1 MGRNYGL
8 LCSSAL
14 LHIVTCLV
22 AFSSSIKYKD
32 GLLARGIRKCMILM
46 TLMI

>member
-8 LCSSAL
+8 LCSSVL
-14 LHIVTCLV
+14 LDIVTSLV
-22 AFSSSIKYKD
+22 AFYSSIKYKD
-32 GLLARGIRKCMILM
+32 DLLALGIMECMILM

>member
-8 LCSSAL
+8 LCSSVL
-14 LHIVTCLV
+14 LYVVTSLV
-22 AFSSSIKYKD
+22 AFYRSIKYKD
-32 GLLARGIRKCMILM
+32 DLLALGIMECMILM

>member
-8 LCSSAL
+8 LCSSVL
-14 LHIVTCLV
+14 LHIVTSLV
-22 AFSSSIKYKD
+22 AFYSSIKYKGD
-32 GLLARGIRKCMILM
+32 LLALGIMKCMILM